1 MNLPP
6 GPRGLEAYG
15 FFGGGSAARA
25 VAFLE
30 KTAKT
35 YGPVSSFRV
44 LNQRICLVDDPDLIK
59 QILVTDQAMYTRD
72 NGALMLRE
80 LVGDGLLTSEEPRH
94 KERRR
99 VMQPAFHR
107 AQIGSYAAAMVAET
121 QRAATR
127 WHTGERID
135 IGGEMKRL
143 TLSIV
148 GAALFGFE
156 FGVDFGAST
165 ERVAAILQRAIRRA
179 AKVSVLLPI
188 LEPWLVRYRCLRPRG
203 RSLFFSAERK
213 ELEQII
219 QPILRRRQSE
229 RARDV
234 MSLLLDYS
242 SDPDHPL
249 SEEDVRNEVVTLVL
263 AGHETT
269 ATALTWAWYLISRH
283 PDVERRLQEEADTV
297 LEGRPATLD
306 DIPRLTYTSMVF
318 TEALRLYPPALA
330 FGRRPIEDVELGG
343 YTIPRRTSII
353 VSPYI
358 THRNPRYFYRAEE
371 FLPERWAGTPPPKF
385 AYFPF
390 GGGAKMCIG
399 DSFAK
404 MEGVLVLATIAQRW
418 RLKCDLDTTVNVQ
431 PGITLAPDRVIWM
444 TTEARTQC
452 GCVGQDG
459 ILRGGW

>member
-1 MNLPP
+1 
-6 GPRGLEAYG
+6 LEAYG

-30 KTAKT
+30 KTAT
-35 YGPVSSFRV
+35 THGPVSSFRV
-44 LNQRICLVDDPDLIK
+44 LNQRICLVNDAELIK
-59 QILVTDQAMYTRD
+59 QILVTDQASYTRD
-72 NGALMLRE
+72 SGALMLRE

-94 KERRR
+94 RERRR
-99 VMQPAFHR
+99 VIQPAFHR
-107 AQIGSYAAAMVAET
+107 AQIGSYATAMVTATE
-121 QRAATR
+121 RAAVG
-127 WHTGERID
+127 WQAGQSID

-148 GAALFGFE
+148 GAALFGM
-156 FGVDFGAST
+156 DFGAST
-165 ERVAAILQRAIRRA
+165 ERVAEILQRAIRRG
-179 AKVSVLLPI
+179 AKVAVLLPL
-188 LEPWLVRYRCLRPRG
+188 LEPWLVRYRQWRPHG
-203 RSLFFSAERK
+203 RSLFFHAERK

-219 QPILRRRQSE
+219 QPILQSRRSE
-229 RARDV
+229 RARDL

-269 ATALTWAWYLISRH
+269 ATALTWAWYLISKH
-283 PDVERRLQEEADTV
+283 PDVERRLQEESDAV
-297 LEGRPATLD
+297 LQGRPATLE
-306 DIPRLTYTSMVF
+306 DIPNLAFTSMVF
-318 TEALRLYPPALA
+318 AEALRLYPPALA
-330 FGRRPIEDVELGG
+330 FGRRPLHDVELGG
-343 YTIPRRTSII
+343 YTVPERTSII

-358 THRNPRYFYRAEE
+358 THRNPRYFERASE
-371 FLPERWAGTPPPKF
+371 FLPDRWATASPPPKF

-418 RLKCDLDTTVNVQ
+418 RLKCALDAEVSVR
-431 PGITLAPDRVIWM
+431 PGITLGPDRIVWM
-444 TTEARTQC
+444 KPEARTSSVLLA
-452 GCVGQDG
+452 GS
-459 ILRGGW
+459 GGS